1 MEKIV
6 LLRDLADQIAQM
18 EQRTTCYHFL
28 EGCGNAQHRCRVHT
42 RLYLKEQTLVVVQGY
57 EVGTQ

>member
-6 LLRDLADQIAQM
+6 LLRDLADQRKAHCSGAPIAQM

-28 EGCGNAQHRCRVHT
+28 ESYGNAQYGCQVHT
-42 RLYLKEQTLVVVQGY
+42 RL
-57 EVGTQ
+57 